1 MSAASGRRRTRYPSL
16 GCGRLGLAPKAL
28 MATRSF
34 TPGALRQRRFRCRRK
49 HDLLLAKAEV
59 PMLMAEA
66 LIDADL
72 LSEAD
77 ASDPLAL
84 GRAIIAAA
92 ERLLGGGR

>member
-1 MSAASGRRRTRYPSL
+1 MP
-16 GCGRLGLAPKAL
+16 
-28 MATRSF
+28 TRSS
-34 TPGALRQRRFRCRRK
+34 TPGARRQRRFRCRRK

-84 GRAIIAAA
+84 GRALVEAA
-92 ERLLGGGR
+92 ERLMNGSR